1 MKASDL
7 RGKSIVELNEELS
20 KLLKQQLGLRIKK
33 SMQQLEQPNVL
44 KILRKDIARVRT
56 VLTQLKSAAS
66 TATATNA

>member
-66 TATATNA
+66 TTTATNA